1 MKRYRNKTNN
11 DQNLSPRVSAR
22 NVTIDKLP
30 TVEEKLN
37 ADALLVD
44 HSVDVARRFATP
56 LDVGTLDQDNP
67 PGESEP
73 LQTSGV
79 MEGGMKH
86 RFKVRAKSL
95 KYEQMRMSDRLMLP
109 GENVTFGSEGDIQK
123 IVSNKE
129 LELVRQERSQTDVSE
144 DSTTKN
150 IKAVL
155 MKLLNRPGL
164 GKCADEASRTL
175 IYIVLNFQFSIRKP

>member
-1 MKRYRNKTNN
+1 M
-11 DQNLSPRVSAR
+11 D
-22 NVTIDKLP
+22 
-30 TVEEKLN
+30 EKLN

-67 PGESEP
+67 PGE
-73 LQTSGV
+73 LWR
-79 MEGGMKH
+79 EGGMKH